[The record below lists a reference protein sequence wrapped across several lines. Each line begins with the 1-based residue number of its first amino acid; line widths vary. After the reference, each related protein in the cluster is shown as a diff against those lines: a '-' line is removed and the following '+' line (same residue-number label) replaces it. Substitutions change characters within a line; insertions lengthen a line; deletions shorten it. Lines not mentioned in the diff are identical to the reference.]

1 MNDKLLLHKQSSI
14 YVNPDNV
21 YYVTVDIFDAD
32 KMNYNLGFFDDTSTG
47 SASNEG
53 TAGSISNTKLK
64 LKDKIVT
71 MCGLSYRMW
80 LADPWKHY
88 TNILL
93 NEDAGVVKQD
103 GLYLV
108 RLDTM
113 KKFGPGYS
121 GTTEMYSTG
130 NSDRCGRYGI
140 FFGDRLTGNT
150 LWQYQD
156 QMIFQQADVGKQ
168 IPVYIGYNP
177 PI

>member
-1 MNDKLLLHKQSSI
+1 MNDKLLLYKQSNV

-21 YYVTVDIFDAD
+21 YYVTVGISDSN
-32 KMNYNLGFFDDTSTG
+32 KMNYNLGFYDC
-47 SASNEG
+47 NENG
-53 TAGSISNTKLK
+53 LGNNDEDAGSISNTQLK
-64 LKDKIVT
+64 LKDKTVT
-71 MCGLSYRMW
+71 MYGLSYRMW

-93 NEDAGVVKQD
+93 NEDTGVDKQD

-130 NSDRCGRYGI
+130 NSDQYGRYGI

-168 IPVYIGYNP
+168 IPVYIGYDP